1 LIFLDRKEKKRK
13 EMKKTLGSQIVLPTQ
28 SHSAIPIV
36 APDGNDSTENKAIVS
51 SNTSA
56 TSATAATST
65 TAAATTTKVV
75 LKPSLKGH
83 LFI

>member
-1 LIFLDRKEKKRK
+1 
-13 EMKKTLGSQIVLPTQ
+13 MKKTLGSQIILPTQ

-36 APDGNDSTENKAIVS
+36 APGGNDSAENKAITS
-51 SNTSA
+51 SNTI

-65 TAAATTTKVV
+65 TAAATTKVV

-83 LFI
+83 LLI